1 MTLICCS
8 LASTYMVWYIWVC
21 VHHTHTH
28 THTITTRNIS
38 KLISSSKNLVHC
50 SLYSFLWILNY
61 FSLLS
66 LSTSFVFLSI
76 ISRLH
81 PQRHMKMLLII
92 VDSLLSY
99 LTFLPKQS
107 NSATNKNS
115 FSSLVLSFNNNCYLT
130 HSHVYSDV

>member
-1 MTLICCS
+1 MLFFGLHIYGVI
-8 LASTYMVWYIWVC
+8 YMGLC
-21 VHHTHTH
+21 TSHTHAH
-28 THTITTRNIS
+28 THYHHKEYIKTNITQQKSN
-38 KLISSSKNLVHC
+38 
-50 SLYSFLWILNY
+50 SLFSFLWILNY

-66 LSTSFVFLSI
+66 LSNSFVFLSI

-81 PQRHMKMLLII
+81 LQRHMKILLII

>member
-1 MTLICCS
+1 MLFFGLHIYGVI
-8 LASTYMVWYIWVC
+8 YMGLC
-21 VHHTHTH
+21 TSHTHAH
-28 THTITTRNIS
+28 THYHHKEYIKTNIIQQKS
-38 KLISSSKNLVHC
+38 N
-50 SLYSFLWILNY
+50 SLFSFLWILNY